1 MVANPSILRVDSVRK
16 EYGAKVAV
24 DDVSFSMPPD
34 AILGLLGP
42 NGAGKTSLIRMITT
56 ITQPDQGQIYF
67 EGEPLS
73 AYHPSQIGYL
83 PEERGL
89 YKKMY
94 VGEQLLYLARLKG
107 LDKTT
112 ATKRAKEWLD
122 KFGLSDQ
129 WPKKVEELS
138 KGMQQQ
144 VQFIATVIHNPRLLI
159 LDEPFSGL
167 DPVNTGRMRRE
178 IAKLREAGTGIIFS
192 THRMEQVEEIC
203 QYIVLINQGRNILE
217 GRVTDIREEFRA
229 HRFRLVYQGQLSADI
244 RANYQVVEENNHEV
258 VFQLQPDQDGNV
270 LLRSLIDSGLSV
282 RAFEEQLPTLN
293 DIFIKQVTQIA

>member
-1 MVANPSILRVDSVRK
+1 MTSSILRVENVRK
-16 EYGAKVAV
+16 EYGSKVAV

-56 ITQPDQGQIYF
+56 ITRPDQGKIYF

-107 LDKTT
+107 MDKAT
-112 ATKRAKEWLD
+112 ATKEAKQWLD
-122 KFGLSDQ
+122 KFGLGDQ

-178 IAKLREAGTGIIFS
+178 IANLREAGTGIIFS

-229 HRFRLVYQGQLSADI
+229 HRFRLVYQGQLSSSI
-244 RANYQVVEENNHEV
+244 RADYQVVEEDVHEV
-258 VFQLQPDQDGNV
+258 VFQLQPGQDGNV
-270 LLRSLIDSGLSV
+270 LLRALIDSRLSV